1 MDLTVLIFLLVYVV
15 MGLGKLPGLRV
26 DRTGAAVVGALAMIV
41 VGSISPKGAWMAID
55 YRTMGLLF
63 GLMVV
68 SASFSVSGFYGR
80 AATRIALLPLQPAH
94 LVALLV
100 LVGAG
105 LSAVLTKDVVAVAM
119 VPLLVSLTLARRLNP
134 TPFLL
139 AFCFAVNTGSTAT
152 LIGSPQNMITG
163 QTLGISFNDFVVA
176 TGVPAVLSLPI
187 VWIMIVLMYR
197 GKWQLAEPVQATDP
211 AQAAGPARIAGQAQ
225 AAAPAHAPVAPPAFD
240 RLETYKASVVALA
253 VMAAFIFSPWP
264 HELVALAAAS
274 LLLLS
279 RRMSSHDVLGRVD
292 GNLLLLIAGL
302 FVVNAAMSATGLPQ
316 KALGGLEHLGLDLN
330 HPLTLYGVGAVLSN
344 LVGNNPAVM
353 LLVPYLDTKL
363 HVDATAA
370 ALVLGTGFSSNLVIF
385 GSLAGI
391 ITVEQSALFGV
402 RISFGEFFRA
412 GGWITLLTMLMAALW
427 VAFLG
432 SSM

>member
-1 MDLTVLIFLLVYVV
+1 MDLTLLIFLLVYVV

-41 VGSISPKGAWMAID
+41 VGSISAKGAWMAID
-55 YRTMGLLF
+55 YRTVGLLF

-68 SASFSVSGFYGR
+68 SASFSVSGFYGW
-80 AATRIALLPLQPAH
+80 AARRVALLPLRPAQ
-94 LVALLV
+94 LVAVLV
-100 LVGAG
+100 AVGAG

-119 VPLLVSLTLARRLNP
+119 VPLLVSLTLARKLNP

-163 QTLGISFNDFVVA
+163 QTLGISFNDFVLA

-187 VWIMIVLMYR
+187 VWAMIVFMYR
-197 GKWQLAEPVQATDP
+197 GKWQLAN
-211 AQAAGPARIAGQAQ
+211 AGQA
-225 AAAPAHAPVAPPAFD
+225 ADPARAPAVPALD
-240 RLETYKASVVALA
+240 RLETYKSVLVALA
-253 VMAAFIFSPWP
+253 VMAAFVFSGWP

-274 LLLLS
+274 VLLIS
-279 RRMSSHDVLGRVD
+279 RRISSHDVLGHVD

-302 FVVNAAMSATGLPQ
+302 FVVNAAMAATGLPQ
-316 KALGGLEHLGLDLN
+316 QLLGSLEHLGMNLN
-330 HPLTLYGVGAVLSN
+330 DPLTLYGVGAVLSN

-353 LLVPYLDTKL
+353 LLVPYLDTAV

-402 RISFGEFFRA
+402 KISFGEFFRA

-427 VAFLG
+427 VLFLG
-432 SSM
+432 LAT